1 MSPGR
6 RPSPEVSRFS
16 LRAPYGPAGDQ
27 PVAIE
32 MLVQRIRSGNRAS
45 VLLGVTGS
53 GKTFTVA
60 NVIARVGLPTLIIS
74 HNKTLAA
81 QLYGELRE
89 YFPHNAVEYF
99 ISYYDYYQPEAYVPQ
114 TDTYI
119 EKDASINEEIE
130 KLRLKATSSL
140 MEREDVIVVA
150 SVSCIYGLGNPRDW
164 GDLYVVLEVG
174 GSIARESLVERLL
187 NLQYE
192 RNDVAPVRGCFRIR
206 GDAVEVF
213 PAYGDSLIRLEF
225 FGAELERICT
235 VDPVAG
241 ATGQSLSRTT
251 IYPAHHFVTTTH
263 RIVRAIGSIE
273 EELASRLAQLRHD
286 GLLLEAQRLESRT
299 RYDLEMLRET
309 GFCAGIENYSRHL
322 DGRAPGERPACL
334 LDYFRTPFL
343 TVVDESHV
351 TLPQLRGMWAGDR
364 SRKMTLVEH
373 GFRLPSALDNRPLV
387 MEEFMAM
394 AGQMVLVSATP
405 GQEEIDLAGGE
416 VVEQI
421 IRPTGLVDPPVVVRP
436 AATQM
441 DDLLF
446 RIRERTARA
455 ERVLVTTLTKRLA
468 EDIADYLTGLG
479 IRVRYLH
486 SEIDVLERVQI
497 LRDLRLGEFD
507 VVVGINLLR
516 EGLDLPEVSLV
527 AILDADREGFLRS
540 STSLIQTAGRAARH
554 ARAEVVMY
562 ADTLTG
568 SMQRAMRETDRRR
581 TLQLEHNQLH
591 GIVPTGVIKT
601 RDEILKTASVAGS
614 TGESEPA
621 VPSHLDRETLIE
633 LLRDEMLKAA
643 SRMEF
648 ETAARLRDRLRELS
662 GTVSERAP
670 SRRRRRR

>member
-1 MSPGR
+1 MP
-6 RPSPEVSRFS
+6 RFT
-16 LRAPYGPAGDQ
+16 LRAPYQPAGDQ
-27 PVAIE
+27 PAAIE
-32 MLVQRIRSGNRAS
+32 ELARRIEAGARAS

-60 NVIARVGLPTLIIS
+60 NVIERVGLPTLVIS

-81 QLYGELRE
+81 QLYGELRG
-89 YFPHNAVEYF
+89 YFPDNAVEYF

-140 MEREDVIVVA
+140 MERTDVIVVA

-164 GDLYVVLEVG
+164 EELYLVLEQGEHV
-174 GSIARESLVERLL
+174 ARDGLVQRLL

-192 RNDVAPVRGCFRIR
+192 RNDVAPVPGSFRLR
-206 GDAVEVF
+206 GDAMEVH
-213 PAYGDSLIRLEF
+213 PAYGDHLVRLEF
-225 FGAELERICT
+225 FDTELERILKI
-235 VDPVAG
+235 DPVSG
-241 ATGQSLSRTT
+241 NVIQVLSRATL
-251 IYPAHHFVTTTH
+251 YPAHHFVTTDA
-263 RIVRAIGSIE
+263 RRLRAIGAIQA
-273 EELASRLAQLRHD
+273 ELATRLADLRGQ
-286 GLLLEAQRLESRT
+286 GLLLEAQRLEART

-322 DGRAPGERPACL
+322 DGRDPGQRPACL
-334 LDYFRTPFL
+334 LDYFSKPFL
-343 TVVDESHV
+343 TVIDESHV

-364 SRKMTLVEH
+364 SRKTTLVDH

-387 MEEFMAM
+387 FEEFMAL
-394 AGQMVLVSATP
+394 AGQIVCVSATP
-405 GQEEIDLAGGE
+405 DQEEIELAGGTA
-416 VVEQI
+416 VEQI
-421 IRPTGLVDPPVVVRP
+421 IRPTGLVDPPVIVRP
-436 AATQM
+436 AASQM
-441 DDLLF
+441 DDLLS
-446 RIRERTARA
+446 RIKERVDRH

-486 SEIDVLERVQI
+486 SEIDALERVEI

-507 VVVGINLLR
+507 VLVGINLLR

-540 STSLIQTAGRAARH
+540 ATSLIQTAGRAARH

-568 SMQRAMRETDRRR
+568 SMQHAIREMERRR
-581 TLQLEHNQLH
+581 QLQLSYNRRY
-591 GIVPTGVIKT
+591 GVVPTGVTKT
-601 RDEILKTASVAGS
+601 REDILRIAEVAGDMAQ
-614 TGESEPA
+614 TVHERGD
-621 VPSHLDRETLIE
+621 VDRETLVEI
-633 LLRDEMLKAA
+633 LRDEMLKAA
-643 SRMEF
+643 ARMEF
-648 ETAARLRDRLRELS
+648 ETAAKLRDRLTALT
-662 GTVSERAP
+662 GGAVAP
-670 SRRRRRR
+670 KHGPPQRRRGRRGR